1 MAQYVHSQALA
12 MVLENLQKARERLKP
27 SHREDGAS
35 FTRSAVLTNSNNT
48 ENRCCDDCVSAVLN
62 ERRGR
67 PVSYGMYKSSSSN
80 LFVTI
85 GNVESREEG
94 GSTDSPASTAVRA
107 IEVPSIEAGNYT
119 DDDFDLSSIEGDDAS
134 ASLGS
139 DMSSAYTNEY
149 GRRYAVFGDVQY
161 PFPMDEMEQS
171 RGDMKHAIL
180 LMLTKNKLFLSPIG
194 DNQQKILGIGTGTGS
209 WAIDVDDCELDWIER
224 DVDLVH
230 FRYMVVLLKDTTKPL
245 GHAFECLR
253 PGGWVELQDFQPIPL
268 CDDGTMPG
276 DDPVKHPLDLTE
288 RAFEKFGMRFKLSAE
303 LEPYLREAGF
313 ENIHCKIF
321 KVPIGPWA
329 KDHLMRVVDLYQRL
343 VVMEILPSMSGRLFH
358 ALEMSEAEAEM
369 AIAMARKGLNDPNV
383 HRYFNYYF

>member
-1 MAQYVHSQALA
+1 
-12 MVLENLQKARERLKP
+12 
-27 SHREDGAS
+27 
-35 FTRSAVLTNSNNT
+35 
-48 ENRCCDDCVSAVLN
+48 
-62 ERRGR
+62 
-67 PVSYGMYKSSSSN
+67 MYKSSSSN

-230 FRYMVVLLKDTTKPL
+230 FRYMVPSSRGL
-245 GHAFECLR
+245 G
-253 PGGWVELQDFQPIPL
+253 ELQDFQPVPL
-268 CDDGTMPG
+268 CDDGTMP
-276 DDPVKHPLDLTE
+276 DDDRVKHALDLTE
-288 RAFEKFGMRFKLSAE
+288 RAFEKFGMRSKLPAE
-303 LEPYLREAGF
+303 LEPYLREAGL
-313 ENIHCKIF
+313 EKIHCKIF
-321 KVPIGPWA
+321 KVPIGQWA
-329 KDHLMRVVDLYQRL
+329 KDHLMRVVGLYQRL
-343 VVMEILPSMSGRLFH
+343 AVTEILPSMLGRLFH
-358 ALEMSEAEAEM
+358 ALEM
-369 AIAMARKGLNDPNV
+369 ILTI
-383 HRYFNYYF
+383 HRYFNYYFWYAQKPGSSRE

>member
-1 MAQYVHSQALA
+1 MHADTEELFVERREQLHGYNPAMVPYLDANWWPYRGRFVNYSTNKIMAYGETRVEGSHGLLKRWLDHCSNNDIYKLAKKMLNWWESGHDQYQEFASRLEAYEHVERFLHRRGTRFE

-27 SHREDGAS
+27 SHREDGTSLRAPPSSPTPITPRTAAATIAS
-35 FTRSAVLTNSNNT
+35 VTTTILHAIVAA
-48 ENRCCDDCVSAVLN
+48 AVLN

-139 DMSSAYTNEY
+139 GMSSAYTNEY

-180 LMLTKNKLFLSPIG
+180 LMLTKNKLFLSPTG
-194 DNQQKILGIGTGTGS
+194 DNPQKILGIGTGTGEQRA
-209 WAIDVDDCELDWIER
+209 WLAAFYCFATVAG
-224 DVDLVH
+224 
-230 FRYMVVLLKDTTKPL
+230 LLTYLEK
-245 GHAFECLR
+245 A
-253 PGGWVELQDFQPIPL
+253 PGQ
-268 CDDGTMPG
+268 
-276 DDPVKHPLDLTE
+276 
-288 RAFEKFGMRFKLSAE
+288 
-303 LEPYLREAGF
+303 
-313 ENIHCKIF
+313 
-321 KVPIGPWA
+321 
-329 KDHLMRVVDLYQRL
+329 
-343 VVMEILPSMSGRLFH
+343 
-358 ALEMSEAEAEM
+358 
-369 AIAMARKGLNDPNV
+369 
-383 HRYFNYYF
+383 

>member
-1 MAQYVHSQALA
+1 
-12 MVLENLQKARERLKP
+12 
-27 SHREDGAS
+27 
-35 FTRSAVLTNSNNT
+35 
-48 ENRCCDDCVSAVLN
+48 
-62 ERRGR
+62 
-67 PVSYGMYKSSSSN
+67 MYKSSSSN

-85 GNVESREEG
+85 GNVKSREEG
-94 GSTDSPASTAVRA
+94 GSTDSPASTTVRA

-119 DDDFDLSSIEGDDAS
+119 DDDFDLSSIEGDNAS

-139 DMSSAYTNEY
+139 GMSSAYTNEY

-180 LMLTKNKLFLSPIG
+180 LMLTKNKLFLSPTG
-194 DNQQKILGIGTGTGS
+194 DNPQKILGIGTGTGS

-230 FRYMVVLLKDTTKPL
+230 FRYMVVLLKDITKPL

-253 PGGWVELQDFQPIPL
+253 PGDWVELQDFQPVPL
-268 CDDGTMPG
+268 CDDGTMP
-276 DDPVKHPLDLTE
+276 DDDRVKHALDLTE
-288 RAFEKFGMRFKLSAE
+288 RAFEKFGMRSKLPAE
-303 LEPYLREAGF
+303 LEPYLREAGL

-321 KVPIGPWA
+321 KVLIGPWA

>member
-1 MAQYVHSQALA
+1 

-27 SHREDGAS
+27 SHREDDAS
-35 FTRSAVLTNSNNT
+35 FTRSAVLANSNNT

-62 ERRGR
+62 ERKGR

-85 GNVESREEG
+85 GNVKSREEG

-107 IEVPSIEAGNYT
+107 IEVPSIEAGNHT
-119 DDDFDLSSIEGDDAS
+119 DDDFDLSSIEGDNAS

-139 DMSSAYTNEY
+139 GMSSAYNNEY

-161 PFPMDEMEQS
+161 PFLMDEMEQS

-230 FRYMVVLLKDTTKPL
+230 FRYMVVLLKDITKPL
-245 GHAFECLR
+245 VHAFECLR
-253 PGGWVELQDFQPIPL
+253 PGDWVELQDFQPVPL
-268 CDDGTMPG
+268 CDDGTMP
-276 DDPVKHPLDLTE
+276 DDDRVKHALDLTE
-288 RAFEKFGMRFKLSAE
+288 RAFEKFGMRSMLPAE
-303 LEPYLREAGF
+303 LEPYLREAGL

-343 VVMEILPSMSGRLFH
+343 AVMEILPSMSGRLFH
-358 ALEMSEAEAEM
+358 ALEMSEAEVEV
-369 AIAMARKGLNDPNV
+369 AIAMVRKGLNDPNV

>member
-1 MAQYVHSQALA
+1 
-12 MVLENLQKARERLKP
+12 
-27 SHREDGAS
+27 
-35 FTRSAVLTNSNNT
+35 
-48 ENRCCDDCVSAVLN
+48 
-62 ERRGR
+62 
-67 PVSYGMYKSSSSN
+67 MYKSSSSN
-80 LFVTI
+80 LFVTM

-94 GSTDSPASTAVRA
+94 GSTDSPASTAARA
-107 IEVPSIEAGNYT
+107 IEVPSIEVGNYT
-119 DDDFDLSSIEGDDAS
+119 DDDFDLSSIEDDNAS
-134 ASLGS
+134 ASLSSG
-139 DMSSAYTNEY
+139 MSSAYTNEY

-161 PFPMDEMEQS
+161 PFLMDEMEQS
-171 RGDMKHAIL
+171 RGDMKRAIL

-224 DVDLVH
+224 DVVVH
-230 FRYMVVLLKDTTKPL
+230 FRYMVVLLKDTTKPP

-343 VVMEILPSMSGRLFH
+343 AVMEILPSMSGRLFH
-358 ALEMSEAEAEM
+358 ALEMSEAEAEV
-369 AIAMARKGLNDPNV
+369 AIAMARKGLNDPSV
-383 HRYFNYYF
+383 HRYFNYYFWYAQKPGSSRE